1 MIGDCA
7 DSWLSW
13 TGPGTRSDVQ
23 SEGGD
28 GGERAPWRLGDA
40 IACVAGVAG
49 QVRHADRLAAGY
61 RGGALA
67 IDAQFRGKTAQVLGL

>member
-13 TGPGTRSDVQ
+13 TGPGTGADVQ

-28 GGERAPWRLGDA
+28 GGERGRHGVWEMRLLALLAPR
-40 IACVAGVAG
+40 
-49 QVRHADRLAAGY
+49 DR
-61 RGGALA
+61 
-67 IDAQFRGKTAQVLGL
+67 